1 MGGRDGSEPPSKG
14 LLSQLDELDWSADG
28 LERWLAAGAI
38 AMLGLLSLA
47 TQVTYLFRAESSVV
61 ETLIASAIPLLLS
74 VLVIV
79 ASVWLP
85 RSRFGPFLP
94 RIAFWS
100 IAGAVVLVAF
110 GQLVLLSQQNLGS
123 TVTEPL
129 FVLGYRQT
137 TGTAIGLT
145 IGLYDSLSAQQK
157 IELDRGQERTER
169 YSQQLSVLL
178 RILRHDLRSGVEVIH
193 SNAQMLP
200 NPEDKEPGM
209 AIADI
214 KERAKEMSDTAESS
228 RRVQHLMRDPEL
240 TLEEVDV
247 WNCLESAI
255 EEAREAYPDAEVE
268 LLNPVPVTIQA
279 SKQLNQAF
287 EELIK
292 NALKHNDSEVPAVE
306 VRTEVAGDNLA
317 VRIADNGPGIPEAEV
332 VPLQQT
338 RETPLVHSSGLGLW
352 LAKWIIEDSGG
363 SLTFDRNAFGGT
375 TVTARLPR

>member
-1 MGGRDGSEPPSKG
+1 
-14 LLSQLDELDWSADG
+14 
-28 LERWLAAGAI
+28 
-38 AMLGLLSLA
+38 MLGLLSLA
-47 TQVTYLFRAESSVV
+47 TQVSYLVRADSSLAA
-61 ETLIASAIPLLLS
+61 TLIASAIPLLLS
-74 VLVIV
+74 LLVI
-79 ASVWLP
+79 AAALWLP

-100 IAGAVVLVAF
+100 IIGAVVLVAF
-110 GQLVLLSQQNLGS
+110 GQLVLISQQNLGS
-123 TVTEPL
+123 TVNEPL

-157 IELDRGQERTER
+157 LDLDRGQERTER

-178 RILRHDLRSGVEVIH
+178 RILRHDLRSGVQVIH

-200 NPEDKEPGM
+200 NPENKEPEM

-214 KERAKEMSDTAESS
+214 KERAKEMADTAESS
-228 RRVQHLMRDPEL
+228 RRVQHLMRDPEV
-240 TLEEVDV
+240 TLEEVNLWD
-247 WNCLESAI
+247 CLEAAI
-255 EEAREAYPDAEVE
+255 EKARASYPDADVE
-268 LLNPVPVTIQA
+268 LLDPVPATIQA

-306 VRTEVAGDNLA
+306 VRTLSTDDDLE

-332 VPLQQT
+332 LPLRRT

-352 LAKWIIEDSGG
+352 LAKWIVEDSGG
-363 SLTFDRNAFGGT
+363 TLTFDKNEFGGT